1 MHFHLSILETSR
13 SALPAAIAPAL
24 DCRCH
29 PGIVSTCGN
38 RSQIMVTYKRGKL
51 TRLMDIDL
59 LRIPGV
65 VLSFAM
71 LIEIVI

>member
-1 MHFHLSILETSR
+1 
-13 SALPAAIAPAL
+13 
-24 DCRCH
+24 
-29 PGIVSTCGN
+29 
-38 RSQIMVTYKRGKL
+38 MVTYKRGKL
-51 TRLMDIDL
+51 IRFMDIDL